1 MKGNNRELSLVKKKK
16 FAIYISWFIFGVF
29 VVEICFENKRALY
42 LITNQS
48 KFIVTV
54 VMLCDVLMLMDAKAI
69 WNNIIVVRLEKN
81 NLLVCSCFCSYF
93 LSFNFFFFFLR

>member
-1 MKGNNRELSLVKKKK
+1 M
-16 FAIYISWFIFGVF
+16 F
-29 VVEICFENKRALY
+29 VVEICFENKCALY

-69 WNNIIVVRLEKN
+69 WNNIIVRLEKN
-81 NLLVCSCFCSYF
+81 NLLVY
-93 LSFNFFFFFLR
+93 NWFF

>member
-16 FAIYISWFIFGVF
+16 SLLYIFHGSFLVCLSLK
-29 VVEICFENKRALY
+29 CFENKRALY

-69 WNNIIVVRLEKN
+69 WNNIIVVRLERN
-81 NLLVCSCFCSYF
+81 NLLVYSCFCSYF